1 MDNHELELA
10 WNVVETTGANLFLTG
25 KAGTGKTTFLKRL
38 REQTKKRTVVLAPTG
53 IAAINAGGVTI
64 HSFFQLPLSPYLPG
78 TTFDQRDR
86 KYFTFSK
93 VKKDIIRTLDL
104 LVIDEISMVRA
115 DLLDAIDS
123 VMRRYRD
130 HGKPFGGA
138 QLLMIGDLQQLA
150 PVVKDDEWALLS
162 IVYSTPYFFSSKALA
177 AAGYC
182 TVELKTVY
190 RQQDMAFISL
200 LNKIRDNRADD
211 ETLQELNRRCH
222 PGFVPPKGSG
232 YIRLVTHNYQAQA
245 INERELAALPT
256 AEYEFDAEVEGT
268 FPETSYPADKRL
280 VLKRGAQVMFIKNDP
295 EKRFFNG
302 MIGEVVS
309 VDVDEIVVKSR
320 DTGDEFSLDKAEW
333 TNSKYTL
340 DSVSKEIKETVDGI
354 FRQYPLRLAWAITI
368 HKSQGLTFDHAII
381 DASHSFA
388 HGQAYVAL
396 SRCRT
401 LGGIVLSAPLGR
413 EAIISDEQLDTYV
426 STIDGTEPTADGL
439 SAMQRAYVVQ
449 LLDELFDFQ
458 PLQSSFNL
466 LLRTLDEYFYHKQP
480 KLLAE
485 YKRLGTV
492 FDGLTD
498 VARKFRQQ
506 YVRIVGQ
513 QPDGSEFL
521 QERVSKAAMY
531 YLEQLSGLVTLCGKT
546 KVSTDNKVVK
556 KQFDDRFS
564 TFRGELAL
572 KVGLLKHEC
581 DDGVCFSVS
590 DYLAEKARILLGED
604 NTAEE
609 PKTRKRTKAQ
619 KPPKAKTHEVSYNMF
634 KEGMTVAQIAA
645 ERGLTAGTVF
655 GHLARYAADG
665 LIDIGQLI
673 PQEHIDELRRY
684 MLEHPGAS
692 SLGEIKAAVSPQITY
707 DEIRFVVNAGAGI

>member
-38 REQTKKRTVVLAPTG
+38 KRHTKKRTVVLAPTG

-78 TTFDQRDR
+78 TTFDRGDR

-115 DLLDAIDS
+115 DLLDAIDA

-162 IVYSTPYFFSSKALA
+162 TVYSTPYFFSSKALA
-177 AAGYC
+177 TAGYC

-211 ETLQELNRRCH
+211 DTLQELNRRYV

-245 INERELAALPT
+245 VNERELAALP
-256 AEYEFDAEVEGT
+256 ADECEFYAEVEGT
-268 FPETSYPADKRL
+268 FPEASYPADKKL

-309 VDVDEIVVKSR
+309 VEAGEIVVKGK
-320 DTGDEFSLDKAEW
+320 DTGDEFKLDRAEW

-340 DSVSKEIKETVDGI
+340 DSASKEIRETVDGV

-368 HKSQGLTFDHAII
+368 HKSQGLTFDCAII

-413 EAIISDEQLDTYV
+413 EAIISDEQLDRYV
-426 STIDGTEPTADGL
+426 STIEGSAPTVDGL

-485 YKRLGTV
+485 YKRVGTV
-492 FDGLTD
+492 FDGLTA

-506 YVRIVGQ
+506 YVRIVEQ
-513 QPDGSEFL
+513 QADGSEFL
-521 QERVSKAAMY
+521 QERVSKAATY
-531 YLEQLSGLVTLCGKT
+531 YLEQLAGLVTLCGKT
-546 KVSTDNKVVK
+546 KVGTDNKVVK
-556 KQFDDRFS
+556 KQFDDRLS
-564 TFRGELAL
+564 TFSGELAL
-572 KVGLLKHEC
+572 KVGLLRHEC
-581 DDGVCFSVS
+581 AVGARFSVS
-590 DYLAEKARILLGED
+590 DYLAEKARILLGD
-604 NTAEE
+604 NNAAEE
-609 PKTRKRTKAQ
+609 PKPRKRAKEP
-619 KPPKAKTHEVSYNMF
+619 KPPKAKTYEISYSMF
-634 KEGMTVAQIAA
+634 NEGLTVEQIAA
-645 ERGLTAGTVF
+645 ERGLAKSTVF
-655 GHLARYAADG
+655 GHLVRYAADG
-665 LIDIGQLI
+665 LIDAERLI
-673 PQEHIDELRRY
+673 PKEHMDELRRY
-684 MLEHPGAS
+684 LLEHPGAS
-692 SLGEIKAAVSPQITY
+692 SVSEIKTAVSQDITY
-707 DEIRFVVNAGAGI
+707 DEIRFVVNAGAGR